1 MKVKIFERNFIT
13 ALYIKTNRQK
23 KRCSVGKLVHQYI
36 SENARNTKITEQF
49 LIQSTRKI

>member
-13 ALYIKTNRQK
+13 ALYIKTNRK

-36 SENARNTKITEQF
+36 SENARNTKNIE
-49 LIQSTRKI
+49 